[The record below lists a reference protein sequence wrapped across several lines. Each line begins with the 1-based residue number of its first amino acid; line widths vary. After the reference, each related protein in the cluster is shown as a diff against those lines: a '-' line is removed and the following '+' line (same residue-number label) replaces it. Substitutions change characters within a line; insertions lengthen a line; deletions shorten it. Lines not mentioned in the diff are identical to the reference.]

1 MHIKSVTN
9 LDKYS
14 TIQNC
19 ERVEGLSASHCE
31 QGIALKACAPPS
43 PISIISLTPSSS
55 CTVQSSPSLSF
66 SGLAQSRIGGV
77 AHPEIRKPNVH
88 NQRQRTCCIFY
99 HIAYILNIS
108 ITPLNPTLT
117 HPYNSNSPTPSH
129 SLYRVCNTRMRLHM
143 SLILLPL
150 QSQTL
155 NLSFSSS
162 AVD

>member
-1 MHIKSVTN
+1 M
-9 LDKYS
+9 
-14 TIQNC
+14 C
-19 ERVEGLSASHCE
+19 P
-31 QGIALKACAPPS
+31 PPS

-55 CTVQSSPSLSF
+55 LTVQSSPSLSF
-66 SGLAQSRIGGV
+66 SGLAQSRGVV
-77 AHPEIRKPNVH
+77 AHPGIRKPNVH
-88 NQRQRTCCIFY
+88 NRRQHTCCIFY

-108 ITPLNPTLT
+108 ITPLNPIHHPTLT